1 MITITIGSMAER
13 KERLVLSILEFLEA
27 SIADG
32 TVSAD
37 DREGVE
43 VAGKKSS
50 QLHKRLILTIIVT

>member
-1 MITITIGSMAER
+1 MADH

-37 DREGVE
+37 DKDGVE
-43 VAGKKSS
+43 VASEFN
-50 QLHKRLILTIIVT
+50 LNVMVAAH